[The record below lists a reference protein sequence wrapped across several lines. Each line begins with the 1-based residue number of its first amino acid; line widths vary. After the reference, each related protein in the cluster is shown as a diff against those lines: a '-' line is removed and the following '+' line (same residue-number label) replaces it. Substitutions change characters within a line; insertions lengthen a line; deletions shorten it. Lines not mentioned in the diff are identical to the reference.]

1 VRSEWRGV
9 EIDAMVRAQLA
20 HFADLLGERIMIQGP
35 PVSVTPSAAQ
45 SIGMALHELATNAG
59 KYGSLSDDHGRVT
72 IDWRLNDGQFS
83 ICWIEQDGPCVMPPK
98 RRGFGST
105 IISAV
110 AEASVGGEV
119 ELNYLSSGV
128 IRRLRCAASQVL
140 SAAV

>member
-1 VRSEWRGV
+1 
-9 EIDAMVRAQLA
+9 
-20 HFADLLGERIMIQGP
+20 
-35 PVSVTPSAAQ
+35 
-45 SIGMALHELATNAG
+45 
-59 KYGSLSDDHGRVT
+59 
-72 IDWRLNDGQFS
+72 
-83 ICWIEQDGPCVMPPK
+83 MPPK

-128 IRRLRCAASQVL
+128 IWRLRCAASQVL